1 MSLIFEQS
9 TSNLYYS
16 DDARLHLTSCQ
27 DDEGRKVWQ
36 VVRIPD
42 APVVEIE
49 YGTAV
54 LTTLDRTLADAY
66 IAGYDLATSQY
77 NR

>member
-1 MSLIFEQS
+1 MLAPNK
-9 TSNLYYS
+9 TSPAEVG
-16 DDARLHLTSCQ
+16 ARIRT
-27 DDEGRKVWQ
+27 
-36 VVRIPD
+36 D

>member
-16 DDARLHLTSCQ
+16 DDARLHLTSFQ

-36 VVRIPD
+36 VVRVPD
-42 APVVEIE
+42 VPTVDIE
-49 YGTAV
+49 RGTAV

-66 IAGYDLATSQY
+66 IAGYDLAASQY

>member
-36 VVRIPD
+36 VVRVPD
-42 APVVEIE
+42 VPTVDIARGTVVL
-49 YGTAV
+49 A
-54 LTTLDRTLADAY
+54 TLDRTLADAY
-66 IAGYDLATSQY
+66 IAGYDLAASQY